1 MAVGRCAPHLL
12 LARVTQHLLL
22 HMALRTNCFLPH
34 HRAALVHQETA
45 ISKLLLVGEQIV
57 QAGLKRSADQQ
68 AASTKGDWLNS

>member
-1 MAVGRCAPHLL
+1 VVAQRPTLHHICAAPRSFVLFQNVSSLDIFIGANHGGGE
-12 LARVTQHLLL
+12 
-22 HMALRTNCFLPH
+22 
-34 HRAALVHQETA
+34 ETA